1 MHYSG
6 YERRGKG
13 GAAVNMIEI
22 DRETIEKAVRAYMQE
37 YGQRGSQGEKAGY
50 DRRFQLLFLL
60 LEHYREY
67 PAGSRKRKS
76 LLPDCRK

>member
-1 MHYSG
+1 MHFSG

-13 GAAVNMIEI
+13 AAAVNMIEI
-22 DRETIEKAVRAYMQE
+22 DWGAIEKAVRAYTQE
-37 YGQRGSQGEKAGY
+37 YGQRDSQKEIARY
-50 DRRFQLLFLL
+50 DRRFQLLSLL